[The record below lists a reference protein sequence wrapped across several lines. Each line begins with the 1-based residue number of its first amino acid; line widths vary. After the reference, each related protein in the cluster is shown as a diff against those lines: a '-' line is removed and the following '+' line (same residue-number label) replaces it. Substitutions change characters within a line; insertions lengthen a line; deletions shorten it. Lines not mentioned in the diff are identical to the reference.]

1 MTKIPIL
8 MRILNLVYEHVCSR
22 KKIKLLWNLLK
33 HIRIEK
39 SDGMPLCV
47 KMHIGSTNTND
58 DRTANHRAISSV
70 DCDCIG

>member
-39 SDGMPLCV
+39 NAECRCVLRSTSDE
-47 KMHIGSTNTND
+47 
-58 DRTANHRAISSV
+58 RTETMKEQPI
-70 DCDCIG
+70 IEPFLP